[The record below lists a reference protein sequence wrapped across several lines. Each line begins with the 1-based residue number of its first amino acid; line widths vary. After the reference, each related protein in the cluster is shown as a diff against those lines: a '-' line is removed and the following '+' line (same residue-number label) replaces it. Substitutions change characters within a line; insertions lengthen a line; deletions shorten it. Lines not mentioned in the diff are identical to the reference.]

1 MLFSIL
7 LVAASLVA
15 GPSWVPFLLYTWYI
29 LAWQLWAALFLIS
42 CVYTLAF
49 TRCLLA
55 SCFCRRLI
63 RASLSLA
70 LARSAGLLLVRFD
83 TRYGWSPVSL
93 RGARIS
99 GLPACR
105 ECLFSYSAVHI
116 QFVMHRLLVLAVCG
130 GVGVGCLLGVGCF
143 LLFVW
148 VSRFSI
154 V

>member
-1 MLFSIL
+1 MSAAPWGILQSIVVIICLLPCGCMLCGH
-7 LVAASLVA
+7 SLRIMCPA
-15 GPSWVPFLLYTWYI
+15 GH
-29 LAWQLWAALFLIS
+29 
-42 CVYTLAF
+42 
-49 TRCLLA
+49 LA

-105 ECLFSYSAVHI
+105 ECLSFSAVYIHN
-116 QFVMHRLLVLAVCG
+116 VMHRACFG
-130 GVGVGCLLGVGCF
+130 GVWGLWCGLCRGAGCVVLL
-143 LLFVW
+143 LISVW
-148 VSRFSI
+148 VSRCSI
-154 V
+154 VCEIR